1 MEENK
6 IQIFTKNFLDVSYQ
20 AETRKGITNYDCE
33 NLISS
38 LLELKKEYSGADA
51 LPISLVNIFI
61 DMTSVLLTCGNRQH
75 EVYGNEEQSK
85 KIFHLMDALHGI
97 AVEMTS

>member
-20 AETRKGITNYDCE
+20 AETRKGITDYDCE
-33 NLISS
+33 NLINS
-38 LLELKKEYSGADA
+38 LLELKKYSGADA

-75 EVYGNEEQSK
+75 EVYGNEEQAN
-85 KIFHLMDALHGI
+85 KIFHLMDALHEI
-97 AVEMTS
+97 AMEMTS

>member
-1 MEENK
+1 MVENK

-20 AETRKGITNYDCE
+20 AETREGITNHDCE

-38 LLELKKEYSGADA
+38 LLELKEEFSGADA

-75 EVYGNEEQSK
+75 EVYGNEEQAK
-85 KIFHLMDALHGI
+85 RIFHLMDALHEI
-97 AVEMTS
+97 AMEMTS

>member
-1 MEENK
+1 MFHIK
-6 IQIFTKNFLDVSYQ
+6 QK
-20 AETRKGITNYDCE
+20 
-33 NLISS
+33 
-38 LLELKKEYSGADA
+38 DA

-85 KIFHLMDALHGI
+85 KFFI
-97 AVEMTS
+97 

>member
-1 MEENK
+1 MEEDK
-6 IQIFTKNFLDVSYQ
+6 IQIFTKNFLDVSHQ
-20 AETRKGITNYDCE
+20 AEIRKGITNYDCE
-33 NLISS
+33 NLIDS

-75 EVYGNEEQSK
+75 EVYTNEEQAN
-85 KIFHLMDALHGI
+85 KIQIKVFGEYFLRNMRS
-97 AVEMTS
+97 E